1 MMKQLLLNQWKQ
13 SGRGFA
19 LLGMLLATAMTL
31 LPQRAWADDDNT
43 SPTLTSVISSVT
55 GSDGNYEL
63 SSEGPE
69 WEVVSVSAGAT
80 LTTLSDDNGVLLSKD
95 ASETTPLS
103 ITLRTKSKMSAYYYY
118 NASTF
123 SNTVRILS
131 PQMMKNSTFCNVAV
145 VLKGGNTTIIDMLT
159 KGSKYPIGYND
170 ITSYTQFSDGN
181 GSSQGPV
188 LIDNEYLTMTLTAT
202 GESENENVTSFSF
215 KQIDLYNAY
224 LGSNAY
230 SHFTASDTSTNT
242 CSSSTGNHWISSV
255 PLDFNA
261 ANSDPPGM
269 GFFYQDAD
277 SQEKTHYEDVTVTSD
292 FMCEGQL
299 SGIRVFG
306 SLMYDDNTKVEL
318 TKVEKESSEGTYTDI
333 SFTDY
338 KMEPSDYPIMGAHF
352 DNAVTVNG
360 RLRLTFNV
368 TNKNNLDYVTLRDI
382 VLFGITATAASSQ
395 TGSGLKI
402 GGETYVEDS
411 QTITFNEE
419 TNTLTLNGA
428 TVEGG
433 VEWSNSENLT
443 IALEGESTINGAI
456 TCTTATNSPN
466 ITFTTDKDNPGTLTV
481 TTTDGSNVISGFG
494 NYATPTFGNGLEFTE
509 VETDASG
516 NVTSATVSVPSLTV
530 AGVAVTSKN
539 AANIFSQDE
548 VNSGKVSF
556 DATTSTLTLNGAVF
570 ANFGETDI
578 KSSLDQLTIK
588 FSGYNMIGAVVSTK
602 ETATLTIALAAD
614 AEEGSVLYF
623 GMKGDYPWSGFS
635 GNPTLGENMVY
646 LPNSDSRF
654 IKKLP
659 SPSISYD
666 KDTHLTLNAGDGYG
680 TTFYA
685 IDYVDASLTDV
696 TATRFDAS
704 SNDPVTLAGPCTV
717 TAYATYTDV
726 LGNTA
731 TSENATGVLVGFA
744 NSEISIVKGE
754 TAPLPALV
762 PAVDG
767 IKIGDVSPD
776 GVVVSMEENDGE
788 LVIKADQYGAA
799 TVTGYPF
806 DSSDIPTVGILNENG
821 VSLTVTV
828 VPPAPT
834 IGYDETKTYLSSD
847 KVELEKPES
856 LTDDR
861 NAVLY
866 YSWTEGGDGSEYNS
880 ESKIE
885 LTAGEGTLYAWVR
898 YNGETTV
905 YSAKVSQTFTVKAD
919 INDAYVKMGETSA
932 TYTGEAITPSFT
944 VYDSEKTMQQ
954 VSAEEYTLSY
964 QKVGTQT
971 EPVDAIVEVGTY
983 VVNITGTGSTYGG
996 TKTVTRE
1003 FTVGQAANEYTTT
1016 PAAVAELAYTGEA
1029 QELVTAGVAAFG
1041 DIQYKLGDTGEWG
1054 TDIPTGIAVGSYVVY
1069 YKVDGT
1075 DNYAGIEPASIEVTI
1090 AAAAATITAESEQSA
1105 TYSGEAHEIAATVD
1119 KGEIAITYYNSE
1131 DEREKGSNALETA
1144 PVNAGT
1150 YYARVSQTSDSYTA
1164 NPVDVT
1170 FTIGQKTLTEDMVTL
1185 SAESFEYNGETQ
1197 KPEVTVSDKMTV
1209 KEVETEIITADDYT
1223 ITNEGGSAVGTY
1235 TVTVTG
1241 KGNYTGEVTKTF
1253 EISRRTVS
1261 ADELGISGEGNY
1273 GSYYH
1278 ATEDLALPEGYSA
1291 YIVSGIT
1298 GAAATLT
1305 AISYIP
1311 KATPVIVSQS
1321 GDSGEATDAATGGN
1335 MMQHADGDVTVASIN
1350 GTVYG
1355 LYNNVLM
1362 RVSRTIPAGK
1372 NYLVVTGA
1380 AGAPKLT
1387 FVVDKGQGEGSAT
1400 AIGTIEASEADHDAW
1415 YTLDGRRLQQKPSQ
1429 KGLYIRNGQKV
1440 VVNK

>member
-31 LPQRAWADDDNT
+31 LPQRAWAQG
-43 SPTLTSVISSVT
+43 T
-55 GSDGNYEL
+55 G
-63 SSEGPE
+63 
-69 WEVVSVSAGAT
+69 A
-80 LTTLSDDNGVLLSKD
+80 
-95 ASETTPLS
+95 
-103 ITLRTKSKMSAYYYY
+103 
-118 NASTF
+118 
-123 SNTVRILS
+123 
-131 PQMMKNSTFCNVAV
+131 
-145 VLKGGNTTIIDMLT
+145 KGYG
-159 KGSKYPIGYND
+159 
-170 ITSYTQFSDGN
+170 
-181 GSSQGPV
+181 
-188 LIDNEYLTMTLTAT
+188 
-202 GESENENVTSFSF
+202 
-215 KQIDLYNAY
+215 
-224 LGSNAY
+224 
-230 SHFTASDTSTNT
+230 
-242 CSSSTGNHWISSV
+242 
-255 PLDFNA
+255 
-261 ANSDPPGM
+261 
-269 GFFYQDAD
+269 
-277 SQEKTHYEDVTVTSD
+277 
-292 FMCEGQL
+292 
-299 SGIRVFG
+299 
-306 SLMYDDNTKVEL
+306 
-318 TKVEKESSEGTYTDI
+318 
-333 SFTDY
+333 
-338 KMEPSDYPIMGAHF
+338 
-352 DNAVTVNG
+352 
-360 RLRLTFNV
+360 
-368 TNKNNLDYVTLRDI
+368 
-382 VLFGITATAASSQ
+382 
-395 TGSGLKI
+395 
-402 GGETYVEDS
+402 
-411 QTITFNEE
+411 
-419 TNTLTLNGA
+419 
-428 TVEGG
+428 
-433 VEWSNSENLT
+433 
-443 IALEGESTINGAI
+443 
-456 TCTTATNSPN
+456 
-466 ITFTTDKDNPGTLTV
+466 
-481 TTTDGSNVISGFG
+481 
-494 NYATPTFGNGLEFTE
+494 
-509 VETDASG
+509 
-516 NVTSATVSVPSLTV
+516 LTV
-530 AGVAVTSKN
+530 AGIEVTETN

-548 VNSGKVSF
+548 LNSGKVSF
-556 DATTSTLTLNGAVF
+556 DAATNTLTLNGADL
-570 ANFGETDI
+570 AIYNNTQDI
-578 KSSLDQLTIK
+578 VSSLDMLTIE
-588 FSGYNMIGAVVSTK
+588 FSGDNTIGTISSTNK
-602 ETATLTIALAAD
+602 TAALALTLAAD
-614 AEEGSVLYF
+614 AEEGSSLKM
-623 GMKGDYPWSGFS
+623 GLGGDYPWSGFS

-659 SPSISYD
+659 SPFISYE
-666 KDTHLTLNAGDGYG
+666 DTYLTLYAGDGYG
-680 TTFYA
+680 TTFDCYYA

-696 TATRFDAS
+696 AQTKFDATS
-704 SNDPVTLAGPCTV
+704 DEDVTLAGPCTV

-731 TSENATGVLVGFA
+731 TSENATGVLLGFA
-744 NSEISIVKGE
+744 QPSISIIKGE
-754 TAPLPALV
+754 TASLPALV

-767 IKIGDVSPD
+767 ITIGDVSPD
-776 GVVVSMEENDGE
+776 GEVVSMIVDDMQENRLLQAKKFG
-788 LVIKADQYGAA
+788 VA
-799 TVTGYPF
+799 TVTGYPYN
-806 DSSDIPTVGILNENG
+806 SSEVSTVKILNKNAA

-828 VPPAPT
+828 VPPAPM

-847 KVELEKPES
+847 KVELEMPES

-880 ESKIE
+880 ESKIG

-898 YNGETTV
+898 YNGETMDDAV
-905 YSAKVSQTFTVKAD
+905 FSAKVSQTFTVKAD
-919 INDAYVKMGETSA
+919 INDAHVVMNATSA

-983 VVNITGTGSTYGG
+983 VVNIAGTGSTYGG

-1054 TDIPTGIAVGSYVVY
+1054 TDIPTGTAVGSYVVY

-1105 TYSGEAHEIAATVD
+1105 TYSGEAHEIEATVD

-1253 EISRRTVS
+1253 EIDHRMVT
-1261 ADELGISGEGNY
+1261 ADELGVSGEGNY

-1321 GDSGEATDAATGGN
+1321 DDSDQAEGAATGGN
-1335 MMQHADGDVTVASIN
+1335 MMQHADGDVTVASIS

-1355 LYNNVLM
+1355 LYNNILM
-1362 RVSRTIPAGK
+1362 RVSGAIPAGK
-1372 NYLVVTGA
+1372 NYLVVAGA

-1400 AIGTIEASEADHDAW
+1400 AIGTIETSETDHDAW
-1415 YTLDGRRLQQKPSQ
+1415 YTLDGRRLQQNPSQ

>member
-31 LPQRAWADDDNT
+31 LPQRAWAQGT
-43 SPTLTSVISSVT
+43 GAKGYGLTVAGIEVT
-55 GSDGNYEL
+55 ETNASNVMGDE
-63 SSEGPE
+63 EE
-69 WEVVSVSAGAT
+69 EVV
-80 LTTLSDDNGVLLSKD
+80 
-95 ASETTPLS
+95 
-103 ITLRTKSKMSAYYYY
+103 
-118 NASTF
+118 
-123 SNTVRILS
+123 TVR
-131 PQMMKNSTFCNVAV
+131 F
-145 VLKGGNTTIIDMLT
+145 D
-159 KGSKYPIGYND
+159 
-170 ITSYTQFSDGN
+170 
-181 GSSQGPV
+181 
-188 LIDNEYLTMTLTAT
+188 
-202 GESENENVTSFSF
+202 
-215 KQIDLYNAY
+215 
-224 LGSNAY
+224 
-230 SHFTASDTSTNT
+230 
-242 CSSSTGNHWISSV
+242 
-255 PLDFNA
+255 A
-261 ANSDPPGM
+261 A
-269 GFFYQDAD
+269 
-277 SQEKTHYEDVTVTSD
+277 
-292 FMCEGQL
+292 
-299 SGIRVFG
+299 
-306 SLMYDDNTKVEL
+306 
-318 TKVEKESSEGTYTDI
+318 
-333 SFTDY
+333 
-338 KMEPSDYPIMGAHF
+338 
-352 DNAVTVNG
+352 
-360 RLRLTFNV
+360 
-368 TNKNNLDYVTLRDI
+368 
-382 VLFGITATAASSQ
+382 
-395 TGSGLKI
+395 
-402 GGETYVEDS
+402 
-411 QTITFNEE
+411 

-428 TVEGG
+428 G
-433 VEWSNSENLT
+433 
-443 IALEGESTINGAI
+443 
-456 TCTTATNSPN
+456 
-466 ITFTTDKDNPGTLTV
+466 
-481 TTTDGSNVISGFG
+481 
-494 NYATPTFGNGLEFTE
+494 
-509 VETDASG
+509 
-516 NVTSATVSVPSLTV
+516 
-530 AGVAVTSKN
+530 
-539 AANIFSQDE
+539 
-548 VNSGKVSF
+548 
-556 DATTSTLTLNGAVF
+556 F
-570 ANFGETDI
+570 ANFDNTDI
-578 KSSLDQLTIK
+578 ESSLDQLTIK
-588 FSGYNMIGAVVSTK
+588 FSGDNTIGAVVSTK

-614 AEEGSVLYF
+614 AEEGSVLHF
-623 GMKGDYPWSGFS
+623 GMEGDYPWSGFS
-635 GNPTLGENMVY
+635 GNPTLGENLVY
-646 LPNSDSRF
+646 LPNDDSRS

-659 SPSISYD
+659 SPFISYE
-666 KDTHLTLNAGDGYG
+666 DTHLTLIAGDGYG
-680 TTFYA
+680 TTFDCYYA

-726 LGNTA
+726 LGNTV
-731 TSENATGVLVGFA
+731 TSENATGVLLAFA
-744 NSEISIVKGE
+744 QPSISIIKGE
-754 TAPLPALV
+754 TASLPALV

-767 IKIGDVSPD
+767 IKIGRTSID
-776 GVVVSMEENDGE
+776 GEAVSMDDTQENQ
-788 LVIKADQYGAA
+788 LLQADEFGVA
-799 TVTGYPF
+799 TVTGYPYNP
-806 DSSDIPTVGILNENG
+806 SEVSTVKILNKNG

-847 KVELEKPES
+847 KVELEMPES
-856 LTDDR
+856 LTDDEH
-861 NAVLY
+861 AVLY
-866 YSWTEGGDGSEYNS
+866 YSWTEDGDGSEYNS
-880 ESKIE
+880 ESKIG

-898 YNGETTV
+898 YNGETMDDAV
-905 YSAKVSQTFTVKAD
+905 YSEKVSQTFTVKAD
-919 INDAYVKMGETSA
+919 INDAYVVMGETSA

-1003 FTVGQAANEYTTT
+1003 FTVEQAANEYTTT
-1016 PAAVAELAYTGEA
+1016 PAVVAELAYTGEA
-1029 QELVTAGVAAFG
+1029 QKLVTAGVAAFG
-1041 DIQYKLGDTGEWG
+1041 DIQYKLGETGEWG
-1054 TDIPTGIAVGSYVVY
+1054 TDIPTGTAVGSYVVY

-1075 DNYAGIEPASIEVTI
+1075 DNYAGIEAASIEVTI

-1105 TYSGEAHEIAATVD
+1105 TYSGEAHEIEATVD
-1119 KGEIAITYYNSE
+1119 KGEIAIAYYNSE

-1209 KEVETEIITADDYT
+1209 KDVETEIITADDYT

-1261 ADELGISGEGNY
+1261 AAELGISGEGNY

>member
-31 LPQRAWADDDNT
+31 LPQRAWAQGT
-43 SPTLTSVISSVT
+43 GAKGYGLSVAGIEVT
-55 GSDGNYEL
+55 ETNASNVMGDA
-63 SSEGPE
+63 
-69 WEVVSVSAGAT
+69 EVV
-80 LTTLSDDNGVLLSKD
+80 
-95 ASETTPLS
+95 
-103 ITLRTKSKMSAYYYY
+103 
-118 NASTF
+118 
-123 SNTVRILS
+123 TVR
-131 PQMMKNSTFCNVAV
+131 F
-145 VLKGGNTTIIDMLT
+145 D
-159 KGSKYPIGYND
+159 
-170 ITSYTQFSDGN
+170 
-181 GSSQGPV
+181 
-188 LIDNEYLTMTLTAT
+188 
-202 GESENENVTSFSF
+202 
-215 KQIDLYNAY
+215 
-224 LGSNAY
+224 
-230 SHFTASDTSTNT
+230 
-242 CSSSTGNHWISSV
+242 
-255 PLDFNA
+255 A
-261 ANSDPPGM
+261 A
-269 GFFYQDAD
+269 
-277 SQEKTHYEDVTVTSD
+277 
-292 FMCEGQL
+292 
-299 SGIRVFG
+299 
-306 SLMYDDNTKVEL
+306 
-318 TKVEKESSEGTYTDI
+318 
-333 SFTDY
+333 
-338 KMEPSDYPIMGAHF
+338 
-352 DNAVTVNG
+352 
-360 RLRLTFNV
+360 
-368 TNKNNLDYVTLRDI
+368 
-382 VLFGITATAASSQ
+382 
-395 TGSGLKI
+395 
-402 GGETYVEDS
+402 
-411 QTITFNEE
+411 

-428 TVEGG
+428 VL
-433 VEWSNSENLT
+433 VNSDK
-443 IALEGESTINGAI
+443 
-456 TCTTATNSPN
+456 
-466 ITFTTDKDNPGTLTV
+466 TTD
-481 TTTDGSNVISGFG
+481 I
-494 NYATPTFGNGLEFTE
+494 E
-509 VETDASG
+509 
-516 NVTSATVSVPSLTV
+516 
-530 AGVAVTSKN
+530 
-539 AANIFSQDE
+539 
-548 VNSGKVSF
+548 
-556 DATTSTLTLNGAVF
+556 
-570 ANFGETDI
+570 
-578 KSSLDQLTIK
+578 SSLDQLTIK
-588 FSGYNMIGAVVSTK
+588 FSGSNMIGAVVSTK

-614 AEEGSVLYF
+614 AEEESSLDMGL
-623 GMKGDYPWSGFS
+623 GDGYPWSGFS
-635 GNPTLGENMVY
+635 GNPTLDEGLTY
-646 LPNSDSRF
+646 LVIDGSR
-654 IKKLP
+654 IVKALTVPKP
-659 SPSISYD
+659 TISYAED
-666 KDTHLTLNAGDGYG
+666 RLDLNSEGDIDLTYEYY
-680 TTFYA
+680 YA

-696 TATRFDAS
+696 PQTKFDAT
-704 SNDPVTLAGPCTV
+704 SNEAVTLAGPCTV

-744 NSEISIVKGE
+744 QPSISIIKGE

-767 IKIGDVSPD
+767 IMIGES
-776 GVVVSMEENDGE
+776 SIDGE
-788 LVIKADQYGAA
+788 VVTMIMDDMQENRLLQADEFGVA
-799 TVTGYPF
+799 TVTVCPYN
-806 DSSDIPTVGILNENG
+806 SSEVSTVEILNENA
-821 VSLTVTV
+821 SLTVTV

-834 IGYDETKTYLSSD
+834 IVYDQTKTYLSSD
-847 KVELEKPES
+847 KVELEMPES
-856 LTDDR
+856 LTDDG

-866 YSWTEGGDGSEYNS
+866 YSWTEDGDGSEYDS
-880 ESKIE
+880 ESKIG

-898 YNGETTV
+898 YNGETMDDAV
-905 YSAKVSQTFTVKAD
+905 FSAKVSQTFTVKAD
-919 INDAYVKMGETSA
+919 INDAYVVMNATSA

-954 VSAEEYTLSY
+954 VSAEEYTLNY

-1041 DIQYKLGDTGEWG
+1041 DIQYNLGDTGEWG
-1054 TDIPTGIAVGSYVVY
+1054 TDIPTGTAAGSYVVY

-1131 DEREKGSNALETA
+1131 DERGKGSNALETA

-1197 KPEVTVSDKMTV
+1197 KPEVTVSDKIMV

-1223 ITNEGGSAVGTY
+1223 ITNEGGLEVGTY

-1253 EISRRTVS
+1253 EIDHRTVT
-1261 ADELGISGEGNY
+1261 ADELGVSGEGNY

-1321 GDSGEATDAATGGN
+1321 DDSDQAEGAATGGN
-1335 MMQHADGDVTVASIN
+1335 MMQHADGDVTVASIS

-1355 LYNNVLM
+1355 LYNNILM
-1362 RVSRTIPAGK
+1362 RVSGTIPAGK
-1372 NYLVVTGA
+1372 NYLVVAGA

-1400 AIGTIEASEADHDAW
+1400 AIGTIETSETDHDAW
-1415 YTLDGRRLQQKPSQ
+1415 YTLDGRRLQQNPSQ